1 MSDDNGYYGLQ
12 KPTSATDEFN
22 AQMFVIRQFLNSR
35 NYVALVKVIRITAPG
50 GLELA
55 GTVDVQPLVNQL
67 DGQGNAI
74 PHGVVNDL
82 PYFRMQG
89 GTNAIIMDPVAG
101 DIGYCVFCDRD
112 SSAVQSS
119 KGAANP
125 GSGRRSDMADGIY
138 IGGLLNAIPS
148 QYIMFTD
155 DGIKVVSPT
164 KITFVSPEIE
174 FDASDSVTMTTPTLT
189 QNGDSQFNGNIH
201 ATGTITAPNV
211 VGTTNVTFG
220 GKSGIAHTHSGVQ
233 TGSGNTG
240 APN

>member
-1 MSDDNGYYGLQ
+1 MSDDNGYFGFQ

-22 AQMFVIRQFLNSR
+22 AQMFVIRQFLNAR
-35 NYVALVKVIRITAPG
+35 NYVALVKVIRVTIPG
-50 GLELA
+50 GLALA

-89 GTNAIIMDPVAG
+89 GANAIIIDPAVG

-112 SSAVQSS
+112 ISAVKAS

-125 GSGRRSDMADGIY
+125 GSGRRSDMSDGVY
-138 IGGLLNAIPS
+138 IGGLLNAVPT
-148 QYIMFTD
+148 QYVMFTEG
-155 DGIKVVSPT
+155 GIAITSPT
-164 KITFVSPEIE
+164 KIDLSAPEVE
-174 FDASDSVTMTTPTLT
+174 LNGGDSVTITTPIFTV
-189 QNGDSQFNGNIH
+189 NGDSQFNGTID

-220 GKSGIAHTHSGVQ
+220 GKSGIGHQHSNG
-233 TGSGNTG
+233 GLPSSPSG
-240 APN
+240 PPV